1 MGRPATAS
9 TGVADD
15 LKRRIESG
23 ALPAERPL
31 PSEVALAE
39 EYGVARK
46 TIQRAL
52 AVLEQANLIEVG
64 KAGRKFPKA
73 SHSVERVATRTEEL
87 ALQLSREIS
96 AGDPPAGARV
106 ASAVRL
112 AERFQ
117 ITRGTAQAVLVE
129 LERRGVVVSVKGRG
143 RFVPTGDEPVATKAV
158 RLAEVMRRSIA
169 IGEPPTGAAMP
180 GERDLAAE
188 HKVSRGVV
196 GRALKMLED
205 EGLLLRGPRGERVV
219 AEVPA
224 GPSRGQR

>member
-9 TGVADD
+9 NGVVDD
-15 LKRRIESG
+15 LKRRIEAG
-23 ALPAERPL
+23 ELPAERPL

-52 AVLEQANLIEVG
+52 ATLEQANVIEVG
-64 KAGRKFPKA
+64 KAGRKFPK
-73 SHSVERVATRTEEL
+73 SSQPIERVVSRTEEL
-87 ALQLSREIS
+87 AALLSREIS

-106 ASAVRL
+106 ASAVAL

-143 RFVPTGDEPVATKAV
+143 RFVPVGDEPVTTKAAQ
-158 RLAEVMRRSIA
+158 LAEAMRRSIA
-169 IGEPPTGAAMP
+169 SGETPRGTAMP

-188 HKVSRGVV
+188 HKVSRGVA

-205 EGLLLRGPRGERVV
+205 EGLLQRGPRSERVV
-219 AEVPA
+219 AEA
-224 GPSRGQR
+224 AASHSFS